1 MLKGLPRKK
10 LLGKRSASLTT
21 PPQLKGLQRQ
31 KLQGK
36 NGDS

>member
-1 MLKGLPRKK
+1 MFKGLPRKK
-10 LLGKRSASLTT
+10 LPGKHSASLTM

-36 NGDS
+36 NGVS